1 MDVAAGKHY
10 FYSVSAVDRAGNESP
25 LSPAVSAEVPANA
38 P

>member
-1 MDVAAGKHY
+1 MDVTADKHY

-25 LSPAVSAEVPANA
+25 SSSAVPAEVPANA